1 VQLIRDTGDGFK
13 FESPPVDVVRGGSSG
28 SGGDILDSPLP
39 APPTPY
45 PHTHSLRLLR
55 QVKRLLQPEL
65 PGCVATGK
73 EWAELV
79 QVRG

>member
-1 VQLIRDTGDGFK
+1 
-13 FESPPVDVVRGGSSG
+13 VDVVRGVG
-28 SGGDILDSPLP
+28 SGAGEMPDTQLP
-39 APPTPY
+39 SLPTPY
-45 PHTHSLRLLR
+45 PHTHHSLRLLR

-79 QVRG
+79 QVGRRA